1 MHRFLA
7 SPIDGNRTAVRAH
20 DGHALGAGFV
30 GQATEVSVHDRRDVS
45 IHDRRGGALVLA
57 EFRDQMA
64 RDRDRQPGRLDGACD
79 RLFMVRVRIR
89 VQQRY
94 RDSVSPAR
102 EDTTRELAQLGVVE
116 RIDQLTSWAEA
127 TGDAQSVVPVD
138 ERRKSVTYQRVQLRT
153 ILTADLDDVF
163 ETPVRDEHHRSPP
176 AFEQRVGR
184 DRGAHLDGVDHACRY
199 RRAAVEA
206 VTTTGSVT
214 LVQDDTLQVWLG
226 SWARL
231 LDDMAEDQT
240 EARTI
245 ESLQMVPALSRQV
258 NLRPIYDDVL
268 AWAGEEEPSALMTS
282 NSRLHAGR
290 LHSDRLDPAHVE
302 PVSQRVKVRREAPRL
317 AYRLIVAIL
326 RNRDLAR

>member
-1 MHRFLA
+1 MTVPYSDPETPSRADVLTDAQTGLPNRLHASVFLEA
-7 SPIDGNRTAVRAH
+7 GWALAFSGNGLAVV
-20 DGHALGAGFV
+20 LM
-30 GQATEVSVHDRRDVS
+30 EL
-45 IHDRRGGALVLA
+45 DRRGEDGSVLQEEAAEHAVQTLGCILADRTRRMDLCARYTGARFLTILPDCPL
-57 EFRDQMA
+57 EQA
-64 RDRDRQPGRLDGACD
+64 R
-79 RLFMVRVRIR
+79 
-89 VQQRY
+89 RY
-94 RDSVSPAR
+94 AR
-102 EDTTRELAQLGVVE
+102 EVAEGQPLLVSDTLLAAVVL
-116 RIDQLTSWAEA
+116 IPTFD
-127 TGDAQSVVPVD
+127 P
-138 ERRKSVTYQRVQLRT
+138 
-153 ILTADLDDVF
+153 
-163 ETPVRDEHHRSPP
+163 
-176 AFEQRVGR
+176 
-184 DRGAHLDGVDHACRY
+184 

-226 SWARL
+226 SWSRL

-240 EARTI
+240 EVRTI
-245 ESLQMVPALSRQV
+245 ESLQIVPALSRQV

>member
-1 MHRFLA
+1 MSDTLLA
-7 SPIDGNRTAVRAH
+7 AV
-20 DGHALGAGFV
+20 
-30 GQATEVSVHDRRDVS
+30 
-45 IHDRRGGALVLA
+45 VLIPT
-57 EFRDQMA
+57 FD
-64 RDRDRQPGRLDGACD
+64 P
-79 RLFMVRVRIR
+79 
-89 VQQRY
+89 
-94 RDSVSPAR
+94 
-102 EDTTRELAQLGVVE
+102 
-116 RIDQLTSWAEA
+116 
-127 TGDAQSVVPVD
+127 
-138 ERRKSVTYQRVQLRT
+138 
-153 ILTADLDDVF
+153 
-163 ETPVRDEHHRSPP
+163 
-176 AFEQRVGR
+176 
-184 DRGAHLDGVDHACRY
+184 

-226 SWARL
+226 SWSSL
-231 LDDMAEDQT
+231 LDDMEEDQT
-240 EARTI
+240 DVRTI
-245 ESLQMVPALSRQV
+245 ESLQIVPALSRQV